1 MYERFSTLAF
11 YEINVVLLPVMSD
24 VERYPHGQSYGLAMK
39 LAAPQGLGD
48 RGHCSGCNAPWFPN
62 SLPPLIIP
70 GQDHYLPGL
79 LLSEAVS
86 ATLPACLLL

>member
-1 MYERFSTLAF
+1 MYGHFSTLAF
-11 YEINVVLLPVMSD
+11 YEINRRIAPVMSD
-24 VERYPHGQSYGLAMK
+24 LKEASRQSCGLAMK

-48 RGHCSGCNAPWFPN
+48 RGHCSGCNAPWNPN

-79 LLSEAVS
+79 RSTLSS
-86 ATLPACLLL
+86 AFSCKLP

>member
-1 MYERFSTLAF
+1 MSEVENAPTAK
-11 YEINVVLLPVMSD
+11 VM
-24 VERYPHGQSYGLAMK
+24 GLAMK

-48 RGHCSGCNAPWFPN
+48 RGHCSGCNAPWILN
-62 SLPPLIIP
+62 SLPALIIP

-86 ATLPACLLL
+86 ATLPPAFSCELP